1 MEATWALSGPRD
13 EPLVLQVKGKCTEV
27 EDEGGMELG
36 PREEGLGLL
45 GLREEGLG
53 TWILGPREEGLCP
66 EGSAC
71 WWQWERAQSPTR
83 RCRG

>member
-36 PREEGLGLL
+36 
-45 GLREEGLG
+45 LREEGLG
-53 TWILGPREEGLCP
+53 AWILGPREEGLCP